1 MSREPP
7 PGPGVALLV
16 VPMPGGVRPPTDDVE
31 AMIAWLYRH
40 GAPRTGEVLR
50 RLQRHD
56 WAIELPEPG
65 ADTQDALWARGAFA
79 GVAAALDVGGARSP
93 AASTRRC
100 AGRPRTRPGEV
111 AEVPLADPAEEG
123 GPARGL

>member
-50 RLQRHD
+50 RLQRHA
-56 WAIELPEPG
+56 WAIELPEPD

-79 GVAAALDVGGARSP
+79 GVAAAL
-93 AASTRRC
+93 ASAEEV
-100 AGRPRTRPGEV
+100 AGRVDPSLRWTPADRPSEV
-111 AEVPLADPAEEG
+111 AEVALAGPAEEG
-123 GPARGL
+123 RPADSP